1 MDIGQLIRRHAAYR
15 PDRMAVVYGETR
27 LTYREFNADV
37 NRMANALRRA
47 GIGKGDKVAT
57 VLPNCLEL
65 LSLFWAVAKTGAV
78 AVPLS
83 PLLGP
88 TALAALLRDSDSTI
102 VFTTST
108 QADTFD
114 EIRDQL
120 PAIGEQN
127 VVLVDGAVAGERPG
141 FRGLQAFLA
150 DASFDEPPNPG
161 LTDADL
167 FNIFYSSGTTGEP
180 KGIMHSHYVRAMYG
194 SIFASSWRMTPESVC
209 MHTGAIIFNGAWVTL
224 MPTFFS
230 GATYVLH
237 AAFDATE
244 VIRAIARE
252 KVTHIML
259 VPTQIISL
267 LNHPEFTEENVSSLE
282 MVLSLGAPL
291 HLEHKQR
298 LNALL
303 PHRFYELYGLTEGFV
318 TVLDKYDYEA
328 KPSSVGVPPPF
339 FDMRIVDED
348 GHDAPPGIVGE
359 IVGRGPIL
367 MPGYYKRPDLTAET
381 IVDGWL
387 FSGDLG
393 YVDEDGFLFL
403 VDRKKDLII
412 SGGVNV
418 YPRDIE
424 EVLVQHP
431 DVEEVAVFGIPDP
444 KWGETPVAAIRLH
457 QDCTADPEDL
467 KAWINQRVEARFQR
481 VSRVAILDDFP
492 RNAAGKTL
500 KRVMRDEFA
509 SSD

>member
-1 MDIGQLIRRHAAYR
+1 
-15 PDRMAVVYGETR
+15 
-27 LTYREFNADV
+27 
-37 NRMANALRRA
+37 
-47 GIGKGDKVAT
+47 
-57 VLPNCLEL
+57 
-65 LSLFWAVAKTGAV
+65 
-78 AVPLS
+78 
-83 PLLGP
+83 
-88 TALAALLRDSDSTI
+88 
-102 VFTTST
+102 
-108 QADTFD
+108 
-114 EIRDQL
+114 
-120 PAIGEQN
+120 
-127 VVLVDGAVAGERPG
+127 
-141 FRGLQAFLA
+141 
-150 DASFDEPPNPG
+150 
-161 LTDADL
+161 
-167 FNIFYSSGTTGEP
+167 
-180 KGIMHSHYVRAMYG
+180 MHSHYVRAMYG

-339 FDMRIVDED
+339 FDMRIVGED
-348 GHDAPPGIVGE
+348 GRDAPPGIVGE
-359 IVGRGPIL
+359 IVGTRTHSDAWLLQSARISP
-367 MPGYYKRPDLTAET
+367 PET

-387 FSGDLG
+387 YSGDLG

-444 KWGETPVAAIRLH
+444 KWGETPVAAHSPSPGL
-457 QDCTADPEDL
+457 
-467 KAWINQRVEARFQR
+467 QRRPGGPQ
-481 VSRVAILDDFP
+481 ILDQPARRGAVPAREPRGRSRRFSAQRGRKDPQAGAARPVRLTGSVGAGPGRWIGPSLGLPGHRDRKRRALRHIGAPSSGISSAGPSIQRSQFSTNSITHVSILAHRMLNGLQTGRASRTSAVESAAVKRSRSSCERGDFRLPSSP
-492 RNAAGKTL
+492 RRISFCLRPTHGTWTHQSHMGQRRRWQLERSNSSIRRAALGSFLRMTDQ
-500 KRVMRDEFA
+500 RTC
-509 SSD
+509 SSISRRSSGPVSVT